1 MQHAFL
7 NNIYEN
13 LFSTLI
19 AFVVIALIYF
29 LVSVFFIRK
38 IVSKHQKQKMRV
50 RSFYIASVIFFFLMA
65 HVWVEGFTHLLA
77 ILGLVSAGLV
87 VTNKEIIMNFVGWLV
102 ITWRGLFAEDDLIQ
116 IQQYKGY
123 VQRIGILYITLY
135 EVSEPSSNIT
145 GRIIRVPNGLVSN
158 NALIN
163 FSQTSH
169 LLEQRFT
176 ISVSAENDFV
186 ALEQKIK
193 TVVETE
199 LSEYY
204 RGKREFSE
212 SYLSKKQGRQLTSR
226 IRLGAKISLRQK
238 GECLSAVTLTACYFC
253 FSEDAEKIHERI
265 LLALLKLASEEK
277 SIKLA

>member
-1 MQHAFL
+1 MQYAFL
-7 NNIYEN
+7 TNIYKN
-13 LFSTLI
+13 LFSTII
-19 AFVVIALIYF
+19 AFLVIALIYF
-29 LVSVFFIRK
+29 LVNILFIRK
-38 IVSKHQKQKMRV
+38 ITSKHHKQKMRV
-50 RSFYIASVIFFFLMA
+50 RSFYIASVIFLFLMA
-65 HVWVEGFTHLLA
+65 HVWVDGFTHLLA

-102 ITWRGLFAEDDLIQ
+102 ITWRGLFSEDDLIQ

-123 VQRIGILYITLY
+123 VQRIGILYITLH
-135 EVSEPSSNIT
+135 EVSEASSNIT

-169 LLEQRFT
+169 LLEQRFAIT
-176 ISVSAENDFV
+176 VSSENNFAE
-186 ALEQKIK
+186 LEKKFK
-193 TVVETE
+193 TVVEME

-204 RGKREFSE
+204 RDKQEFSE
-212 SYLSKKQGRQLTSR
+212 SYLLKKQGRQLTSR
-226 IRLGAKISLRQK
+226 IRLGAKITIRQK
-238 GECLSAVTLTACYFC
+238 GDGLSVVTLTAYYFC

-265 LLALLKLASEEK
+265 LLALLKLAGEEK

>member
-1 MQHAFL
+1 MQYAFL
-7 NNIYEN
+7 TNIYKN
-13 LFSTLI
+13 LFSTII

-29 LVSVFFIRK
+29 LVNILFIRK
-38 IVSKHQKQKMRV
+38 ITGKHQKQKMRV
-50 RSFYIASVIFFFLMA
+50 RSFYVASVIFLFLMA
-65 HVWVEGFTHLLA
+65 HVWVDGFTHLLA

-102 ITWRGLFAEDDLIQ
+102 ITWRGLFSEDDLIQ

-135 EVSEPSSNIT
+135 EVSELSSNVT

-169 LLEQRFT
+169 LLEQRFAIT
-176 ISVSAENDFV
+176 VSSENNFAE
-186 ALEQKIK
+186 LEKKFK
-193 TVVETE
+193 TVVEME

-204 RGKREFSE
+204 RDKREFSE

-226 IRLGAKISLRQK
+226 IRLGAKITVRQK
-238 GECLSAVTLTACYFC
+238 GDGLSMVTLTACYFC

-265 LLALLKLASEEK
+265 LLALLKLTAEEK
-277 SIKLA
+277 LIKLA